1 MTRLLRP
8 AASLAAV
15 IVLVAACGGTPKASA
30 LTDPT
35 AILTAAA
42 STTAAATSL
51 HADVK
56 ADGSLSLDVTGTG
69 NALPLSLAGTTA
81 NADVDIKGGD
91 ARATFALP
99 GVLGLR
105 GEVIA
110 VDGTSYVKTSLTGPL
125 YRTTSLG
132 TGGAAA
138 PSASPDTAKML
149 EALTTFLARPEL
161 APTKGEDV
169 ACGNGTCYT
178 VHIEL
183 TPEEL
188 AALGADAGAGA
199 ALPSALPVPMP
210 DLGDLGVDLTIRVD
224 QATTQL
230 AGLTAVVASGGA
242 AGASAS
248 AAPGATAVTVDV
260 TFSKWNEPVTIT
272 APPADQ
278 VQSGG

>member
-1 MTRLLRP
+1 MTRLVRT
-8 AASLAAV
+8 AAPFAAV
-15 IVLVAACGGTPKASA
+15 ILLVAACGGTPQASA

-35 AILTAAA
+35 AILTASA
-42 STTAAATSL
+42 STTAAATSV

-56 ADGSLSLDVTGTG
+56 ADGNLSLDLTGTG

-81 NADVDIKGGD
+81 NADVDIAGGD
-91 ARATFALP
+91 AHATFALP

-105 GEVIA
+105 GELIA

-125 YRTTSLG
+125 YRSTSLG
-132 TGGAAA
+132 AGGAAA

-188 AALGADAGAGA
+188 AALGADAGSV

-210 DLGDLGVDLTIRVD
+210 DLGDLGVDLTVHVD

-230 AGLTAVVASGGA
+230 AGLTAVISSGGPAASASPA
-242 AGASAS
+242 AGATSL
-248 AAPGATAVTVDV
+248 TVDV
-260 TFSKWNEPVTIT
+260 TFSKWNESVTVT

-278 VQSGG
+278 VQPAG